1 MTLDFG
7 NFNPNL
13 ASIGKIKN
21 DKLFLVKFILPFA
34 GVVFKTKTPKLT
46 MLAKRAKT
54 VAKGQAF
61 EFYTKDTC
69 MEFHELL
76 KELLKHFKATLE
88 EVENF

>member
-1 MTLDFG
+1 MATL
-7 NFNPNL
+7 NL

-21 DKLFLVKFILPFA
+21 DKLFLVKFMLPLA
-34 GVVFKTKTPKLT
+34 RVVFKTKTPKLT

-54 VAKGQAF
+54 VVKGQAF